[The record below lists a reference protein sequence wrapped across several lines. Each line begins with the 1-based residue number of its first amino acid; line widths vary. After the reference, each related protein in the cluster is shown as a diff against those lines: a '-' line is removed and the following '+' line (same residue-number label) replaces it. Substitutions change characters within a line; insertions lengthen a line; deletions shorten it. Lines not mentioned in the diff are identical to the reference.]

1 LGAELAARFTNREP
15 FATLDGLRMSKH
27 KMFFTSEKAERELG
41 YRARPYSQGL
51 SDAIDWFRRNGY
63 LH

>member
-1 LGAELAARFTNREP
+1 
-15 FATLDGLRMSKH
+15 
-27 KMFFTSEKAERELG
+27 MFFTSEKAERELG